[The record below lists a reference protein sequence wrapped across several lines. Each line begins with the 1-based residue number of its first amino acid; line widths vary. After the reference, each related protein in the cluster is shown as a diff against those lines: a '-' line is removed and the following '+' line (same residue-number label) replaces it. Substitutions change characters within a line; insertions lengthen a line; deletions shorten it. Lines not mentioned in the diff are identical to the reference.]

1 MIMVLLKPGEAA
13 RYLHVGYRALR
24 KYQYAGLVKPAAHTP
39 GGQAL
44 YDSRDLDELM
54 GASNTVRQGDD
65 ARGTAF
71 YVRSSTGDP
80 ALLASQEEMFT
91 RAYGKPW
98 KVYNDKASGLN
109 ENRTGLNSLLRDA
122 RKGKIN
128 RVCITARDRLTRFGY
143 KYLEQLLA
151 YDDVRVVVLDDNL
164 NRKSMQEELLQD
176 FMSLLASF
184 SGKYYKLRSLE
195 NKKKLLELAG
205 EELDDA
211 REG

>member
-1 MIMVLLKPGEAA
+1 MLLKPGEAA

-54 GASNTVRQGDD
+54 GASNTVGKEDD
-65 ARGTAF
+65 TRGIAF

-80 ALLASQEEMFT
+80 ALLASQEEMLT

-98 KVYNDKASGLN
+98 KVYKDKASGLN
-109 ENRTGLNSLLRDA
+109 ENRTGLSSLLRDA

-128 RVCITARDRLTRFGY
+128 RVCITARDRFTRFGY

-211 REG
+211 RAE

>member
-1 MIMVLLKPGEAA
+1 MLLKPGEAA

-54 GASNTVRQGDD
+54 GVSKMKGQEDD
-65 ARGTAF
+65 TRGTAF
-71 YVRSSTGDP
+71 YVRSSTDDP
-80 ALLASQEEMFT
+80 ALLASQEEMLT

-98 KVYNDKASGLN
+98 KVYKDKASGLN
-109 ENRTGLNSLLRDA
+109 ENRTGLSALLRDA

-128 RVCITARDRLTRFGY
+128 RVCITARDRLARFGY

>member
-1 MIMVLLKPGEAA
+1 MVLLKPGEAA

-54 GASNTVRQGDD
+54 GASNTVGQEDD
-65 ARGTAF
+65 TRGTAF

-80 ALLASQEEMFT
+80 ALLASQEEMLT

-98 KVYNDKASGLN
+98 KVYKDKASGLN
-109 ENRTGLNSLLRDA
+109 ENRTGLSSLLRDA

-128 RVCITARDRLTRFGY
+128 RVCITARDRFTRFGY

-211 REG
+211 RAE

>member
-1 MIMVLLKPGEAA
+1 MLLKPGEAA

-54 GASNTVRQGDD
+54 GASNTVGQEDD
-65 ARGTAF
+65 TRGTAF

-80 ALLASQEEMFT
+80 ALLASQEEMLT

-98 KVYNDKASGLN
+98 KVYKDKASGLN
-109 ENRTGLNSLLRDA
+109 ENRTGLSSLLRDA

-128 RVCITARDRLTRFGY
+128 RVCITARDRFTRFGY

-211 REG
+211 RAE

>member
-1 MIMVLLKPGEAA
+1 MVLLKPGEAA

-54 GASNTVRQGDD
+54 GASNTVGQEDD
-65 ARGTAF
+65 TRGIAF

-80 ALLASQEEMFT
+80 ALLASQEEMLT

-98 KVYNDKASGLN
+98 KVYKDKASGLN
-109 ENRTGLNSLLRDA
+109 ENRTGLSSLLRDA

-128 RVCITARDRLTRFGY
+128 RVCITARDRFTRFGY

-211 REG
+211 RAE